1 MKKVGIVTI
10 YRNNKN
16 FGGLLQAYALIK
28 TVEKC
33 GCKAEVFDYVQGGLS
48 YKLHRFQNLG
58 FHRTMQ
64 YFKNK
69 LITELNYRKHPD
81 VHRGVLLR
89 NKRLHDFEVSLPHS
103 APVGDAEVTQ
113 LAARYDCLIAGS
125 DQIWNPGLWNPVMF
139 LDIDGFKGCRFS
151 YAASM
156 GRDRLTASEA
166 SFLRKHIKS
175 LDAVSVR
182 EESAGRIISSVTGKS
197 VLTVCYPTCLLSTD
211 EWSQFAVRPDGVPDD
226 FVFSFF
232 LGENKN
238 AKSAVYSHF
247 KGKLPVVTIPHL
259 QTGYKAE
266 DEQYNDIKLYD
277 VGCREW
283 VWLILNAR
291 YIFTDSFHGTAFSVN
306 LGRNFFSFP
315 KGSKND
321 KQSINSRLTDLLDMC
336 SLKERFVDDISLFEE
351 KLEMCSGDAAASEN
365 FNLFK
370 TNSFDFLR
378 GMLEHSEA
386 VTYETAAE

>member
-1 MKKVGIVTI
+1 M
-10 YRNNKN
+10 
-16 FGGLLQAYALIK
+16 
-28 TVEKC
+28 
-33 GCKAEVFDYVQGGLS
+33 
-48 YKLHRFQNLG
+48 
-58 FHRTMQ
+58 
-64 YFKNK
+64 
-69 LITELNYRKHPD
+69 
-81 VHRGVLLR
+81 
-89 NKRLHDFEVSLPHS
+89 
-103 APVGDAEVTQ
+103 
-113 LAARYDCLIAGS
+113 
-125 DQIWNPGLWNPVMF
+125 
-139 LDIDGFKGCRFS
+139 
-151 YAASM
+151 
-156 GRDRLTASEA
+156 
-166 SFLRKHIKS
+166 
-175 LDAVSVR
+175 
-182 EESAGRIISSVTGKS
+182 
-197 VLTVCYPTCLLSTD
+197 LTVCDPTCLLNTD

-378 GMLEHSEA
+378 GMLEHSET

>member
-1 MKKVGIVTI
+1 MKKVGIVTL

-33 GCKAEVFDYVQGGLS
+33 GCKAEIFDYVQNGLP
-48 YKLHRFQNLG
+48 YKLNRFQNLG

-103 APVGDAEVTQ
+103 APVGDAEVSK

-139 LDIDGFKGCRFS
+139 LDIEGFKGCRFS

-156 GRDRLTASEA
+156 GRDRLTVREA
-166 SFLRKHIKS
+166 GFLKKHIKS

-197 VLTVCYPTCLLSTD
+197 VLTVCDPTCLLNTD
-211 EWSQFAVRPDGVPDD
+211 ECRSLRSDLTECLTILFFHFSLVKTKMLKVPFIRTLKGSCRSLRYLICRPD
-226 FVFSFF
+226 
-232 LGENKN
+232 
-238 AKSAVYSHF
+238 
-247 KGKLPVVTIPHL
+247 
-259 QTGYKAE
+259 
-266 DEQYNDIKLYD
+266 IKP
-277 VGCREW
+277 RM
-283 VWLILNAR
+283 
-291 YIFTDSFHGTAFSVN
+291 SSTA
-306 LGRNFFSFP
+306 
-315 KGSKND
+315 
-321 KQSINSRLTDLLDMC
+321 I
-336 SLKERFVDDISLFEE
+336 
-351 KLEMCSGDAAASEN
+351 
-365 FNLFK
+365 
-370 TNSFDFLR
+370 
-378 GMLEHSEA
+378 
-386 VTYETAAE
+386 